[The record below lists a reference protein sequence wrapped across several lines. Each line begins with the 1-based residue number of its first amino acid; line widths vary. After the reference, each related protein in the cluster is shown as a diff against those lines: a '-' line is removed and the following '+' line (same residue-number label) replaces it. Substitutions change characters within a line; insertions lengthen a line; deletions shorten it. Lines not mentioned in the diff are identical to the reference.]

1 MAVGKTPP
9 KKKIEQK
16 KKEEPTE
23 EKKETGKRGIV
34 RIAGKDIKGSLPLKR
49 GLLQIRGIGHTVAAA
64 AANIINEQLNIPSN
78 FLVGN
83 LTDEQIEKIDNIL
96 YNLENYLPDCIK
108 NRNKDYTTG
117 QNKHL
122 IMNDLIFATT
132 QDIEREKK
140 IYSWRGYRHF
150 YGQKV
155 RGQRTRNTGRKGMAV
170 GVMRKAVLAAQ
181 GAAKAGEK
189 AGAGAA
195 AKGGAQQAG
204 AAQKAAAPAAEKKK

>member
-9 KKKIEQK
+9 KKKAELK
-16 KKEEPTE
+16 KKEEKQE
-23 EKKETGKRGIV
+23 EKKESGRRGIV
-34 RIAGKDIKGSLPLKR
+34 RIAGKDMKGNLTLKN
-49 GLLQIRGIGHTVAAA
+49 GLLKIKGIGHTMAAA
-64 AANIINEQLNIPSN
+64 AANIISQQMNIPIN
-78 FLVGN
+78 MTVGE
-83 LTDEQIEKIDNIL
+83 LTDEQIEKIDSIL
-96 YNLENYLPDCIK
+96 YNLDKYGIPDCIK

-117 QNKHL
+117 ENKHL

-170 GVMRKAVLAAQ
+170 GVMRKSVIAAQ
-181 GAAKAGEK
+181 GGAKPAE
-189 AGAGAA
+189 
-195 AKGGAQQAG
+195 KGGAAG
-204 AAQKAAAPAAEKKK
+204 PAKASAPAKAAAPAAEKKK